1 MSRMEDFSDEYL
13 NAFIDGELDD
23 AEREHLLD
31 ELRRNEALNAR
42 LCDLQKVRALLQHAY
57 RCPPEPPRSG
67 ETATRRRRSS
77 RLIAGIAASLAL
89 GVGVL
94 LGWSM
99 HGMQHP
105 TGNLLEIAQS
115 MQLGGGV
122 DVNRAGMSDNDPWRV
137 VLHVTTADT
146 HRLQTLLDEAEG
158 LLARHADGAARSVA
172 VEVLANGRGLD
183 LLRADTSHFAERIRQ
198 LQARYDNLTFKACS
212 NAIKRLKR
220 EKNIDVILLP
230 EAKVVPTAIGEVIQ
244 RQREGWAYVQI

>member
-23 AEREHLLD
+23 EERELLLD
-31 ELRRNEALNAR
+31 ELRRNETLNAR
-42 LCDLQKVRALLQHAY
+42 LCDLQKVRELLQHAY
-57 RCPPEPPRSG
+57 AHPPEPPRDSAL
-67 ETATRRRRSS
+67 TPPRRRS
-77 RLIAGIAASLAL
+77 RLVTSIAASIAL

-94 LGWSM
+94 LGWNM
-99 HGMQHP
+99 HDIRQP
-105 TGNLLEIAQS
+105 AGNLLEIAQS
-115 MQLGGGV
+115 LQLGGATG
-122 DVNRAGMSDNDPWRV
+122 AADNEPWRV
-137 VLHVTTADT
+137 VLHVTTADS
-146 HRLQTLLDEAEG
+146 HRLATLLDEAEG
-158 LLARHADGAARSVA
+158 LLARHAGGAARPVA

-183 LLRADTSHFAERIRQ
+183 LLRVDTTPFAERIRE